1 MPVINRR
8 LTLGQLTSAIIGLG
22 VQPAAAQLAVF
33 DPTNYAQNILQAT
46 RALEQVNNQILQLQH
61 EAQMLQNMATNLK
74 HLDITTIL
82 KLNKD
87 LDAINQ
93 LMAQAKGIA
102 FNLSQTQA
110 GLKAQYPSGYTS
122 STTVLQLTSE
132 AQTRWQSA
140 MDAFQQTL
148 LVQSQIS
155 ESVQNDAGTL
165 NELLSAS
172 DGAEGS
178 FRLSRRPIN
187 FRRLPPNS
195 KCRSLHSWPRNT
207 APKRSMR
214 RAARKGRLRPKRPL
228 PSSSAAAQPTRRN
241 NLNREGADVRPQCY
255 RPVSG
260 YLYGLYR

>member
-8 LTLGQLTSAIIGLG
+8 LTLGLLTSAIIGLG

-74 HLDITTIL
+74 HLDITSIL

-87 LDAINQ
+87 LDAINR

-110 GLKAQYPSGYTS
+110 ALKAQYPSGYTS
-122 STTVLQLTSE
+122 STTVLQLTGE

-140 MDAFQQTL
+140 MNAFQQTL

-155 ESVQNDAGTL
+155 ESLQNDAGTL

-172 DGAEGS
+172 DGAEGTLQAQQAANQLQALATKQQMQIATLMAAQY
-178 FRLSRRPIN
+178 RAEALD
-187 FRRLPPNS
+187 
-195 KCRSLHSWPRNT
+195 
-207 APKRSMR
+207 
-214 RAARKGRLRPKRPL
+214 AARRTQGE
-228 PSSSAAAQPTRRN
+228 AAAKATTAKF
-241 NLNREGADVRPQCY
+241 LGSGTAYTPQ
-255 RPVSG
+255 
-260 YLYGLYR
+260 